1 MYAYGV
7 LSFTVCCWW
16 PSFLYAEQER
26 RVQEHV
32 MFPSGEL
39 TLEGLFWT
47 PIPPPAV
54 GVVRC
59 HPHPLYGGDMY
70 NNVVTALAEAF
81 QQAGMMT
88 LRFNFRGVGHS
99 DGVHGGGDAEV
110 DDVQAAV
117 SYLLSRQS
125 VSTVAVAGYSF
136 GSMVG
141 LRTGVRDA
149 RVHIL
154 MGVALPVGRRDA
166 SFLRTAQ
173 KPTLLVSGDRDDI
186 SPLPILQELTAQL
199 PDPKKL
205 VTIPA
210 ADHFFRGREREVA
223 QAAVMFLQAQASS
236 AR

>member
-1 MYAYGV
+1 M
-7 LSFTVCCWW
+7 
-16 PSFLYAEQER
+16 E
-26 RVQEHV
+26 EHV
-32 MFPSGEL
+32 MFPVGEL
-39 TLEGLFWT
+39 TLEGLFWS
-47 PIPPPAV
+47 PISSPAV
-54 GVVRC
+54 GVVLC

-81 QQAGMMT
+81 QQADMMT

-99 DGVHGGGDAEV
+99 GGIHGGGDPEV
-110 DDVQAAV
+110 DDVQAAI

-125 VSTVAVAGYSF
+125 VATVAVAGYSF

-141 LRTGVRDA
+141 LRAGMSDA
-149 RVHIL
+149 RVHL
-154 MGVALPVGRRDA
+154 LVGVALPVGRRDA

-186 SPLPILQELTAQL
+186 SPLPILQELTVHL
-199 PDPKKL
+199 PDPQQL
-205 VTIPA
+205 VTISA

-223 QAAVMFLQAQASS
+223 QAAVMFLQAQVRN